1 MDEKKS
7 SGNWEFKPEEEIQS
21 GKKVWYKSKENIRQY
36 LMRKYPTEEEVK
48 RLKYVAVR
56 AYIYVIGYNREGFTF
71 QDKELIWDSM
81 LLRYGIENGY
91 STKYTF
97 PLVNVDNL
105 TQLAYQL
112 DENNWKDPEFMKKF
126 GIGKGRIILLDK
138 TERNF
143 KVYRILDNLANQ
155 ILAYCIIVANRLV
168 HGVDKIFEE
177 MVMTMAFGYQR
188 CSEFLKL
195 KLVQKNNRQILIDR
209 VNQALAGDKELLQKL
224 SDLPFVSEW
233 VKEQIKSLK

>member
-1 MDEKKS
+1 MINEK
-7 SGNWEFKPEEEIQS
+7 EIQS
-21 GKKVWYKSKENIRQY
+21 EKRTWYKSRENVKEY

-48 RLKYVAVR
+48 RLKCVAIR
-56 AYIYVIGYNREGFTF
+56 AYIYVMGYNREGFTF
-71 QDKELIWDSM
+71 KDKELIWDSM
-81 LLRYGIENGY
+81 LFRYGIENVY

-97 PLVNVDNL
+97 SLVNVDNL

-168 HGVDKIFEE
+168 NGVDKIFER
-177 MVMTMAFGYQR
+177 MVMTMAFGYQN
-188 CSEFLKL
+188 CPDFLKL
-195 KLVQKNNRQILIDR
+195 KLIQASNRQLLMDKA
-209 VNQALAGDKELLQKL
+209 NQALAGDKELLQKL
-224 SDLPFVSEW
+224 SDLPFVSE
-233 VKEQIKSLK
+233 